1 MDIRGPLYLALMR
14 SNLDNCGTVAL
25 VAVVVVVGG
34 FSIIVDMERE
44 VSYLCGS
51 SRIIFRLD
59 H

>member
-1 MDIRGPLYLALMR
+1 MDICGPLYLALMR

-25 VAVVVVVGG
+25 VAVVVVVVGG

-51 SRIIFRLD
+51 SKL
-59 H
+59 